1 MGKYFGTDGIRGIAN
16 IELNPELSF
25 KVGKALSL
33 YLQKQS
39 SNCSVVGIGKDTR
52 LSGDMIESSVMSG
65 LLSSGMSCKLLGILP
80 TPAVS
85 RLTNLI
91 HCEAGIVISASHNP
105 VSDNGIKIFDKF
117 GFKLSDIDEEIIEEL
132 IDSCSN
138 HSMGNGCE
146 FGRSFV
152 ENNSSQIYVESV
164 LSEFKDL
171 NLKGLNI
178 LVDCAFGAT
187 YFTTPYALDKLSAK
201 VISVNSFPDGANIN
215 VNCGS
220 THPEF
225 IINYAKE
232 NKIDFDI
239 AFSHDGDGDRVI
251 ALLPDG
257 RIIDGD
263 IIMSLCAIY
272 KKNNSKLNNR
282 IVVGTIMSNK
292 GIEEYL
298 KENDIEFVRSNVG
311 DKYVLR
317 DMIRL
322 KADIGGEQSGHII
335 FLEKVKTGDGLVTML
350 EFLDILVKTDF
361 KIIDEIKKIN
371 FYHQNL
377 TNFKTSNKERVLN
390 SQLLKDT
397 IDKLTKDYKD
407 LRINVRPSGTE
418 PLIRIFAEAKEK
430 DIVDKAIEEL
440 KLVIDSLA

>member
-25 KVGKALSL
+25 KVGRALSL
-33 YLQKQS
+33 YLQKQFPE
-39 SNCSVVGIGKDTR
+39 CGFVGIGKDTR

-65 LLSSGMSCKLLGILP
+65 LLSSGTSCKLFGILP

-85 RLTNLI
+85 RLTNLKN
-91 HCEAGIVISASHNP
+91 CDAGIVISASHNP
-105 VSDNGIKIFDKF
+105 ISDNGIKIFDKF
-117 GFKLSDIDEEIIEEL
+117 GFKLSDRDEEIIEEL
-132 IDSCSN
+132 IDSYSN
-138 HSMGNGCE
+138 NSLTNNHE
-146 FGRSFV
+146 VGRTFI
-152 ENNSSQIYVESV
+152 ENNSPQIYVESI
-164 LSEFKDL
+164 LNEFNDL
-171 NLKGLNI
+171 TLNGLKV

-187 YFTTPYALDKLSAK
+187 YFTTPFALDKLSAK
-201 VISVNSFPDGANIN
+201 VISVNSSPDGTNIN

-225 IINYAKE
+225 VLNYANT
-232 NKIDFDI
+232 NKINFEI
-239 AFSHDGDGDRVI
+239 AFAHDGDGDRVI

-257 RIIDGD
+257 KIIDGD
-263 IIMSLCAIY
+263 MIMSLCAVY
-272 KKNNSKLNNR
+272 KKRNSKLNNR
-282 IVVGTIMSNK
+282 IVVGTTMSNK

-298 KENDIEFVRSNVG
+298 EENEIKFVRSNVG

-322 KADIGGEQSGHII
+322 KAEIGGEQSGHII

-361 KIIDEIKKIN
+361 KILDELKNIN
-371 FYHQNL
+371 FYHQKL
-377 TNFKTSNKERVLN
+377 TNVKTSNKERVLN

-397 IDKLTKDYKD
+397 IDKLAKDYKD

-430 DIVDKAIEEL
+430 DIVNKAIEDL
-440 KLVIDSLA
+440 KVIIDSLA

>member
-1 MGKYFGTDGIRGIAN
+1 
-16 IELNPELSF
+16 
-25 KVGKALSL
+25 
-33 YLQKQS
+33 
-39 SNCSVVGIGKDTR
+39 
-52 LSGDMIESSVMSG
+52 
-65 LLSSGMSCKLLGILP
+65 
-80 TPAVS
+80 
-85 RLTNLI
+85 
-91 HCEAGIVISASHNP
+91 
-105 VSDNGIKIFDKF
+105 
-117 GFKLSDIDEEIIEEL
+117 
-132 IDSCSN
+132 
-138 HSMGNGCE
+138 
-146 FGRSFV
+146 
-152 ENNSSQIYVESV
+152 
-164 LSEFKDL
+164 
-171 NLKGLNI
+171 
-178 LVDCAFGAT
+178 
-187 YFTTPYALDKLSAK
+187 
-201 VISVNSFPDGANIN
+201 
-215 VNCGS
+215 
-220 THPEF
+220 
-225 IINYAKE
+225 
-232 NKIDFDI
+232 
-239 AFSHDGDGDRVI
+239 
-251 ALLPDG
+251 
-257 RIIDGD
+257 
-263 IIMSLCAIY
+263 MSLCAIY

-361 KIIDEIKKIN
+361 KIIDEIKNIN

-377 TNFKTSNKERVLN
+377 TNVKTLNKEVLLN
-390 SQLLKDT
+390 SQLIKDT